1 MSQDSRAVVFLKLFT
16 VNWSISFFS
25 NKHNS
30 EGYQKNKTSQINF
43 GLTKK
48 ETKNVHVCVEFT
60 RAAEESRINTTP
72 LHRHQ

>member
-30 EGYQKNKTSQINF
+30 EGYQKNKTSEINF

-48 ETKNVHVCVEFT
+48 GN
-60 RAAEESRINTTP
+60 
-72 LHRHQ
+72 